1 MTDDKQIVQASEY
14 MKKSLGISA
23 VPVEAYLSYGYA
35 LLAIAGADGEV
46 SEAEMNWLLNHQ
58 KMVGAPDEVVEKY
71 KSFDYKNAKLEELLP
86 KLSVDVSTWDKGR
99 SLLYHAI
106 QMSRADNTYAAEEQK
121 AVKKAAQILQ
131 VEADIALALE
141 KLVDMEEAATAMRK
155 ALLRTEVL
163 EA

>member
-58 KMVGAPDEVVEKY
+58 KMVG
-71 KSFDYKNAKLEELLP
+71 
-86 KLSVDVSTWDKGR
+86 
-99 SLLYHAI
+99 
-106 QMSRADNTYAAEEQK
+106 SRRGCRE
-121 AVKKAAQILQ
+121 I
-131 VEADIALALE
+131 
-141 KLVDMEEAATAMRK
+141 
-155 ALLRTEVL
+155 
-163 EA
+163 